1 MVKKKSVTTT
11 ASSTSGGAATK
22 SSSTLPKGSASSVPL
37 RRRRRQARQARRL
50 APTVTKRDEKRSR
63 SLGLISSDEGNVILP
78 EAANIPAD
86 ALDKVPN
93 NSPSNG
99 LSMALASQQLTDVY
113 FPLLFL

>member
-1 MVKKKSVTTT
+1 MNSFVSLLWLYLVIFFRFPLSIITYGLSFLSMT
-11 ASSTSGGAATK
+11 SS
-22 SSSTLPKGSASSVPL
+22 PSA
-37 RRRRRQARQARRL
+37 
-50 APTVTKRDEKRSR
+50 
-63 SLGLISSDEGNVILP
+63 